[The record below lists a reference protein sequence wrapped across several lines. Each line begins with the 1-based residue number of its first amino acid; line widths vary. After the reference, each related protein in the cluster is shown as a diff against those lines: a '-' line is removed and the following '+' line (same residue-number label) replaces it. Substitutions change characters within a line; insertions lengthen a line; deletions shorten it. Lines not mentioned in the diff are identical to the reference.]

1 MSAIP
6 LTTENFYIS
15 SVKEK
20 EQKAKAAAQTSTVS
34 NQEFLRL
41 LTAQLTNQD
50 PLQPMEN
57 VQFITQLAQLQTL
70 QEQIAISK
78 SLSAM
83 RLEAQIRAAAD
94 LIGCYASGRNAA
106 GQSVAGLVSSVSVRN
121 GQAEALL
128 HTGASLPYAN
138 IQEVKVAISK

>member
-6 LTTENFYIS
+6 STAENFYIS

-20 EQKAKAAAQTSTVS
+20 EQKAKATSEKGTVT
-34 NQEFLRL
+34 NKEFLRL

-50 PLQPMEN
+50 PLQPMEDT
-57 VQFITQLAQLQTL
+57 QFITQLAQLQGL
-70 QEQIAISK
+70 QEQIDIGK
-78 SLSAM
+78 SLTAM

-94 LIGCYASGRNAA
+94 LIGCYVSGKNAG
-106 GQSVAGLVSSVSVRN
+106 GQEVAGLVSSVSVRN
-121 GQAEALL
+121 GQAEARL

-138 IQEVKVAISK
+138 IKEVKMVMSK